1 VAVAAAAAPRL
12 PAPARVLVAAVSAA
26 GAGILAV
33 RAVQVA
39 EAPLSTV
46 GAALLILAASVLADR
61 FTLSVAHGGE
71 EEEFSLA
78 DAVWVAAIVLAPPG
92 APTLGAAAG
101 ALCWQLARR
110 VPAAKTAF
118 NVGQVALALTAAEVI
133 WGLADPAPLPDE
145 TAAWVFG
152 AAAAAAAFV
161 VNVSTVA
168 LVIALVQRQPF
179 RTILLGSFRVSALQW
194 VGNVAIGLLA
204 ALAWH
209 VNPAGLVLVAV
220 PLGLVYLA
228 YRDWVAGLV
237 EREQMEDMARTAE
250 RIARD
255 GDPAARLPMDGREGR
270 LAQLT
275 ASLNRM
281 LEQLDRAFG
290 RDRHLMKEAAAEL
303 HDPVRA
309 IRRELAVLG
318 GDADADAGAGDAA
331 ATRER
336 LACELDRVDQV
347 LSEMEAVASA
357 GRPGAV
363 RPASVPLDPFLRRV
377 GDRARVLLDD
387 RLTVASLPGDA
398 VARLDAM
405 WIERALLHMLD
416 NAAIHGRCSSPVT
429 LSAAHVPGGWR
440 FEVADEGGGVP
451 AGHEEAVFEPFY
463 RAGSVP
469 GRPGLGLALV
479 QSVAEA
485 HGGSTGIVNRP
496 GVGATFWLRVPA

>member
-1 VAVAAAAAPRL
+1 VAVAAATAPRL
-12 PAPARVLVAAVSAA
+12 PAPARVLVAAVSVA
-26 GAGILAV
+26 G
-33 RAVQVA
+33 
-39 EAPLSTV
+39 
-46 GAALLILAASVLADR
+46 GAALVLRAAQVLEAPASTLLAAVAILVASVAADR
-61 FTLSVAHGGE
+61 FTLSVPRGGE

-101 ALCWQLARR
+101 ALCWQLGRR
-110 VPAAKTAF
+110 VAPAKIAF
-118 NVGQVALALTAAEVI
+118 NVGQVALALTAAELV
-133 WGLADPAPLPDE
+133 WGLADRPPQADE
-145 TAAWVFG
+145 ASAWALG
-152 AAAAAAAFV
+152 TAAAAAAFL
-161 VNVSTVA
+161 VNATTVA
-168 LVIALVQRQPF
+168 LVIALVQGR
-179 RTILLGSFRVSALQW
+179 SFRALLFGSLRVSVLQW
-194 VGNVAIGLLA
+194 AGNVAIGLLA
-204 ALAWH
+204 ALAWT
-209 VNPAGLVLVAV
+209 VNPAGIALVAV

-228 YRDWVAGLV
+228 YQEWVAGLV

-255 GDPAARLPMDGREGR
+255 GDPSARLPMVGREGR

-303 HDPVRA
+303 HEPIRS
-309 IRRELAVLG
+309 IRRDVTTLCPDALREDAV
-318 GDADADAGAGDAA
+318 AC
-331 ATRER
+331 RER
-336 LACELDRVDQV
+336 LLFQLDRVHQV

-363 RPASVPLDPFLRRV
+363 RPAPVALAPFLVRV

-387 RLTVASLPGDA
+387 RLSIADTPEDAVASLDA
-398 VARLDAM
+398 TWV
-405 WIERALLHMLD
+405 ERALLHLLD
-416 NAAIHGRCSSPVT
+416 NAAIHGRCSSPVR
-429 LSAAHVPGGWR
+429 LSADRVPGGWR
-440 FEVADEGGGVP
+440 FEVSDEGGGVP

-479 QSVAEA
+479 RSVAEA
-485 HGGSTGIVNRP
+485 HGGSTGILNRP

>member
-1 VAVAAAAAPRL
+1 
-12 PAPARVLVAAVSAA
+12 VLVAAVSAA
-26 GAGILAV
+26 GAAVLAV
-33 RAVQVA
+33 RAVGLA
-39 EAPLSTV
+39 DAPVGTL

-61 FTLSVAHGGE
+61 FTLSVSHGGE

-78 DAVWVAAIVLAPPG
+78 DAVWVAAIVLAPAG

-110 VPAAKTAF
+110 LPAAKTAF
-118 NVGQVALALTAAEVI
+118 NVGQVALALTAAELI
-133 WGLADPAPLPDE
+133 WGLADSAPLPDE
-145 TAAWVFG
+145 TAAWAL
-152 AAAAAAAFV
+152 AAAAAGAAFL
-161 VNVSTVA
+161 VNAGTVA
-168 LVIALVQRQPF
+168 LVLALVQRRSF
-179 RTILLGSFRVSALQW
+179 RAILLGSLRVSALQW

-209 VNPAGLVLVAV
+209 VNPVGLVLVAV

-255 GDPAARLPMDGREGR
+255 GDPTARLPMAGREGR

-303 HDPVRA
+303 HEPVRA
-309 IRRELAVLG
+309 IRGELAALG
-318 GDADADAGAGDAA
+318 SGDEAGGTVAA
-331 ATRER
+331 RER
-336 LACELDRVDQV
+336 LARRLDRVEQV
-347 LSEMEAVASA
+347 LSEMEAVAAA

-363 RPASVPLDPFLRRV
+363 RPAAVALHPFLERV
-377 GDRARVLLDD
+377 GDRARALLDD
-387 RLTVASLPGDA
+387 RLTVATLPSDA
-398 VARLDAM
+398 VALLDAT

-416 NAAIHGRCSSPVT
+416 NAAIHGRRPSLVT
-429 LSAAHVPGGWR
+429 LSAEHVPGGWR

-463 RAGSVP
+463 RAGSAP

-479 QSVAEA
+479 RSVAEA
-485 HGGSTGIVNRP
+485 HGGSTGILNRP
-496 GVGATFWLRVPA
+496 GVGATFWLRVPE

>member
-1 VAVAAAAAPRL
+1 MAVAAAAAPRL
-12 PAPARVLVAAVSAA
+12 PAPARLLIAFVSAA
-26 GAGILAV
+26 GAAVLAF
-33 RAVQVA
+33 RLAQVTD
-39 EAPLSTV
+39 APLETL
-46 GAALLILAASVLADR
+46 GAALAIMLASVAADR
-61 FTLSVAHGGE
+61 FTLSVSHGGE

-110 VPAAKTAF
+110 LPATKTIF

-133 WGLADPAPLPDE
+133 WGLAGTAPSPDE
-145 TAAWVFG
+145 TGAWALG
-152 AAAAAAAFV
+152 AAAAGAAFL
-161 VNVSTVA
+161 VNATTVA
-168 LVIALVQRQPF
+168 LVISLVGGQSF
-179 RTILLGSFRVSALQW
+179 RTMLLGSLRVSSLQW
-194 VGNVAIGLLA
+194 VGNLAIGLLA

-228 YRDWVAGLV
+228 YREWVAGLV
-237 EREQMEDMARTAE
+237 EREQMEDMAATAE

-255 GDPAARLPMDGREGR
+255 GDPAARLPMAGREGR

-290 RDRHLMKEAAAEL
+290 RDRHLLKEASDEL

-309 IRRELAVLG
+309 IRRELAMLG
-318 GDADADAGAGDAA
+318 HEADADEAA
-331 ATRER
+331 AARVR
-336 LACELDRVDQV
+336 LYRHLDRVDQV
-347 LSEMEAVASA
+347 LGEMEAVASA

-363 RPASVPLDPFLRRV
+363 RPTSVELSPFLERV
-377 GDRARVLLDD
+377 GARARTLLDD
-387 RLTVASLPGDA
+387 RLTVTMLPPEA
-398 VARLDAM
+398 IARLDAT
-405 WIERALLHMLD
+405 WVERALLHMLD
-416 NAAIHGRCSSPVT
+416 NAAIHGRCSSPVH
-429 LSAAHVPGGWR
+429 LSAQSVPGGWR

-463 RAGSVP
+463 RAGTIP
-469 GRPGLGLALV
+469 GRAGLGLALV
-479 QSVAEA
+479 RSVAEA
-485 HGGSTGIVNRP
+485 HGGSTGIHNRP
-496 GVGATFWLRVPA
+496 GFGATFWLRVPA

>member
-1 VAVAAAAAPRL
+1 VAVAAAAAPPRL
-12 PAPARVLVAAVSAA
+12 PTPARLLVLGVSAA
-26 GAGILAV
+26 GAIALALHAAQLLGAPG
-33 RAVQVA
+33 RA
-39 EAPLSTV
+39 L
-46 GAALLILAASVLADR
+46 GAALLIAAASVAADR
-61 FTLSVAHGGE
+61 FTLSVDHGGE

-92 APTLGAAAG
+92 APTVGAAAG

-110 VPAAKTAF
+110 LPFAKTVF
-118 NVGQVALALTAAEVI
+118 NVGQVALALSAAELV
-133 WGLADPAPLPDE
+133 WGLARTTPQPDE
-145 TAAWVFG
+145 TTAWVLG
-152 AAAAAAAFV
+152 TAAAAAAFV
-161 VNVSTVA
+161 VNTTTVA
-168 LVIALVQRQPF
+168 LVIALAQRTAF
-179 RTILLGSFRVSALQW
+179 RGVLFGSLRVTALQW
-194 VGNVAIGLLA
+194 LGNLSIGLLA

-209 VNPAGLVLVAV
+209 VDPFGIVLVAV

-228 YRDWVAGLV
+228 YREWVAGLV

-255 GDPAARLPMDGREGR
+255 GDPAARLPIAGREGR

-303 HDPVRA
+303 HGPVRA
-309 IRRELAVLG
+309 IRREVALLDDPGEAAVCR
-318 GDADADAGAGDAA
+318 D
-331 ATRER
+331 R
-336 LACELDRVDQV
+336 LAAQLDRVDQV

-357 GRPGAV
+357 GRPGAI
-363 RPASVPLDPFLRRV
+363 RPAPVLLDPFLRRV
-377 GDRARVLLDD
+377 GDRARAALDD
-387 RLTVASLPGDA
+387 RLEVGAVPAGA
-398 VARLDAM
+398 VAVLDAT
-405 WIERALLHMLD
+405 WVERALLHMLD
-416 NAAIHGRCSSPVT
+416 NAAIHGRCSSAVK
-429 LSAAHVPGGWR
+429 LSAAHVRGGWR

-463 RAGSVP
+463 RAAGSVP

-479 QSVAEA
+479 RSVAEA
-485 HGGSTGIVNRP
+485 HGGSTGILNRP

>member
-1 VAVAAAAAPRL
+1 VAVAAATAPRL
-12 PAPARVLVAAVSAA
+12 PAPARLFVFTVVAA
-26 GAGILAV
+26 GAAALAV
-33 RAVQVA
+33 RAAQLLEGPPRTLA
-39 EAPLSTV
+39 
-46 GAALLILAASVLADR
+46 AALAILVASVAADR

-78 DAVWVAAIVLAPPG
+78 DAVWVAAIVLAPAG

-101 ALCWQLARR
+101 ALGWQLARR
-110 VPAAKTAF
+110 LPLAKTAF
-118 NVGQVALALTAAEVI
+118 NVGQVALALTAAELV
-133 WGLADPAPLPDE
+133 WGLAATAPRPDD
-145 TAAWVFG
+145 ARAWLLG
-152 AAAAAAAFV
+152 AAAAAVAFL
-161 VNVSTVA
+161 VNASTVA
-168 LVIALVQRQPF
+168 MVIALVQRQ
-179 RTILLGSFRVSALQW
+179 SFREVVFGSLRVSVLQW
-194 VGNVAIGLLA
+194 LGNVAIGLLA

-228 YRDWVAGLV
+228 YREWVAGLV

-255 GDPAARLPMDGREGR
+255 GDPAARLPMAGREGR

-303 HDPVRA
+303 HVPVRA
-309 IRRELAVLG
+309 IRREIALLDQENG
-318 GDADADAGAGDAA
+318 GPWP
-331 ATRER
+331 ER
-336 LACELDRVDQV
+336 LALQLDRVDQV
-347 LSEMEAVASA
+347 LGEMEAVASA

-363 RPASVPLDPFLRRV
+363 RPAPVLLDPFLRRV

-387 RLTVASLPGDA
+387 RLTVAALPVDA
-398 VARLDAM
+398 VAQLDAT
-405 WIERALLHMLD
+405 WVERALLHMLD
-416 NAAIHGRCSSPVT
+416 NAAIHGRCSTPVK

-451 AGHEEAVFEPFY
+451 AGHEDAVFEPFY
-463 RAGSVP
+463 RAASVP

-479 QSVAEA
+479 RSVAEA
-485 HGGSTGIVNRP
+485 HGGSTGILNRP